1 MSDDD
6 DTISMEVDSSFCTRT
21 NEWEMESVCGDSI
34 DTEEDIS
41 LTPEWINNGE
51 DFWKC

>member
-6 DTISMEVDSSFCTRT
+6 DTISVEVDSSFYIRPD
-21 NEWEMESVCGDSI
+21 EWEMESVCGDSI